1 MKNCPVC
8 STFMDEVSK
17 TGILIDVCP
26 KCKGVWLDRGELN
39 QLLERVKEHQ
49 KEYDAH
55 YERAYRDEHESR
67 HYDDDHYDKHHNKYG
82 TRKKKNLFQSLSD
95 IFD

>member
-1 MKNCPVC
+1 
-8 STFMDEVSK
+8 MDEVSK

-39 QLLERVKEHQ
+39 QLLERVKEYQ
-49 KEYDAH
+49 TEYDTF
-55 YERAYRDEHESR
+55 YERR
-67 HYDDDHYDKHHNKYG
+67 HHDQKYNHYDKHHHKYG
-82 TRKKKNLFQSLSD
+82 DHHKKKGLFKTLQD

>member
-1 MKNCPVC
+1 
-8 STFMDEVSK
+8 MDEVSK

-39 QLLERVKEHQ
+39 QLLDRVRQYET
-49 KEYDAH
+49 EYDSFNEKR
-55 YERAYRDEHESR
+55 YFEPNYNQ
-67 HYDDDHYDKHHNKYG
+67 YDKHHHQYDKHHHKQ
-82 TRKKKNLFQSLSD
+82 THHKKKGLFKVLGD

>member
-1 MKNCPVC
+1 MKNCPSC
-8 STFMDEVSK
+8 SVIMDEVSK

-39 QLLERVKEHQ
+39 QLLDRVRQ
-49 KEYDAH
+49 YQAEYDLFDEKRY
-55 YERAYRDEHESR
+55 YEPKYNQ
-67 HYDDDHYDKHHNKYG
+67 YDKHHHKQGVPY
-82 TRKKKNLFQSLSD
+82 KKKGFFKVLED

>member
-1 MKNCPVC
+1 MKQCPVC

-39 QLLERVKEHQ
+39 QLLERVKEYQ
-49 KEYDAH
+49 TEYDTF
-55 YERAYRDEHESR
+55 YERRHHEPK
-67 HYDDDHYDKHHNKYG
+67 YNHYDKHHHKYG
-82 TRKKKNLFQSLSD
+82 DHYKKKSLFRTLQD

>member
-8 STFMDEVSK
+8 NTFMDEVSK

-49 KEYDAH
+49 REYDEY
-55 YERAYRDEHESR
+55 YEKSYYKEPKSE
-67 HYDDDHYDKHHNKYG
+67 HYDKHYDKHHNKYG
-82 TRKKKNLFQSLSD
+82 EHKKKNLFRTLSD